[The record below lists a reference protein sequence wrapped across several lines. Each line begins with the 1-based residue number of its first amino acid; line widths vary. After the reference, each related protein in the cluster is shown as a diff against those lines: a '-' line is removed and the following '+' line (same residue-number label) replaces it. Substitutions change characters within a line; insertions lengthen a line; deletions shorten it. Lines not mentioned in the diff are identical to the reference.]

1 MIDLKNINNNIISNR
16 WKERYASLPDEIK
29 RKLEILDNSEASEY
43 QLQVIKRKR
52 SYPEIGDIFSINPK
66 GDLFLYGIVV
76 NNHINNI
83 NGEDLLLILI
93 FKEGVNIQERVSEGV
108 CCDDLLIPPQIV
120 GKEYWT
126 RGYFYNI
133 EHYNDKINTDSYGF
147 YSIGK
152 GKFFDEYGNEISGE
166 PQLLGTYGVA
176 TITGIARKINQELI
190 IDGSL

>member
-1 MIDLKNINNNIISNR
+1 MVDLKNINNNIISSR
-16 WKERYASLPDEIK
+16 WKERYAGLSDEIK
-29 RKLEILDNSEASEY
+29 AKLEKLDKTESSEY

-52 SYPEIGDIFSINPK
+52 IYPQIGDIFKINPK
-66 GDLFLYGIVV
+66 GDISLYGIVV

-93 FKEGVNIQERVSEGV
+93 FKEGVDIKESICKGIS
-108 CCDDLLIPPQIV
+108 CDELLIPPQIV

-126 RGYFYNI
+126 KGFFYNI
-133 EHYNDKINTDSYGF
+133 EHYNEKINVDSYGF

-152 GKFFDEYGNEISGE
+152 GKFFDEYGKEITTE

-176 TITGIARKINQELI
+176 TIMGIAGKINQELI
-190 IDGSL
+190 IAGIL